1 MPHSGCF
8 YWNCRVLSV
17 TKYNYEL
24 LYNLWTLNLFFH
36 LNKFPSLWQP
46 MHSSCIVHTFGRL
59 AGWWVN
65 LIQVLDERLDKRVDN
80 MLAAGLLD
88 ELRDF
93 HRRYNEK
100 KIVEN
105 RWEFGYYFHLLST
118 PCLRSKDRK
127 HIILALDLLVCY
139 PSSLGGGLVYLL
151 QLQFSNLRHSQK
163 LIFKGSNL
171 GAGGGRW
178 RKDFR
183 G

>member
-17 TKYNYEL
+17 TNYNYEL
-24 LYNLWTLNLFFH
+24 LCNLWTLNLFFH
-36 LNKFPSLWQP
+36 LNKFSSLWQP

-127 HIILALDLLVCY
+127 HIILALDLLFATLHHRKEVWCTCY
-139 PSSLGGGLVYLL
+139 SRN
-151 QLQFSNLRHSQK
+151 F
-163 LIFKGSNL
+163 LISDIP
-171 GAGGGRW
+171 RS
-178 RKDFR
+178 
-183 G
+183 